1 MKVLV
6 VFALVACFVTSG
18 AAVAGKTG
26 GRGCLESTLWRLCAE
41 INFHNL

>member
-1 MKVLV
+1 MEVLV
-6 VFALVACFVTSG
+6 LFALVACFVTRG

-41 INFHNL
+41 INSHNL